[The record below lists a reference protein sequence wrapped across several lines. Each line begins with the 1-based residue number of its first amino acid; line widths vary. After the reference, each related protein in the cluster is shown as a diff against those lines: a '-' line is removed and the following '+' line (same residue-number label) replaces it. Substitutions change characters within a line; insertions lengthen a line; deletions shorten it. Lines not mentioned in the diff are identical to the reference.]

1 MTKKTD
7 KYNTYDRLNTVVS
20 SAAQTVTKFADNSE
34 IINEMRTKVEEI
46 LSKDTVPDTL
56 KRFIYLQSISGAR
69 VSEILNIQYTDIIN
83 STLLRIKGLKHS
95 NDRLIHIDRYT
106 EYFSFCKRNMIHP
119 FSTLNRFYIYR
130 EYKKIGFIVSFLD
143 SNKKAV
149 THSFRYKY
157 IKELKDN
164 NVEISLIQTEI
175 GHKTQKTTEN
185 YEQKSRKISGN

>member
-7 KYNTYDRLNTVVS
+7 KYNAYDRINTAVS
-20 SAAQTVTKFADNSE
+20 PTAQTISKFADNSE
-34 IINEMRTKVEEI
+34 IINEMSAKVEEV
-46 LSKDTVPDTL
+46 LLKNTVPNTL
-56 KRFIYLQSISGAR
+56 KMFIYLQSISGAR
-69 VSEILNIQYTDIIN
+69 VSEILNIKYTDIIN
-83 STLLRIKGLKHS
+83 STIIRIKGLKHS
-95 NDRLIHIDRYT
+95 NDRLIHIDRYS
-106 EYFSFCKRNMIHP
+106 EYFGFCKRNMIHP

-157 IKELKDN
+157 IKNLKDN
-164 NVEISLIQTEI
+164 NVEISLIQKEI

>member
-1 MTKKTD
+1 MTKKTN
-7 KYNTYDRLNTVVS
+7 KYNAYDRISTVVS
-20 SAAQTVTKFADNSE
+20 PTAQTISKFADNSE
-34 IINEMRTKVEEI
+34 TIDEMNAKVEEV
-46 LSKDTVPDTL
+46 LLENTVPDTL

-69 VSEILNIQYTDIIN
+69 VSEILNIKYTDIIN
-83 STLLRIKGLKHS
+83 STIIRIKGLKHS
-95 NDRLIHIDRYT
+95 NDRLIHIDRYS
-106 EYFSFCKRNMIHP
+106 EYFGFCKRNMIHP

-157 IKELKDN
+157 IKNLKDN
-164 NVEISLIQTEI
+164 NVEISLIQKEI

>member
-7 KYNTYDRLNTVVS
+7 KYNAYDRINSVVS
-20 SAAQTVTKFADNSE
+20 LTAQTETKFPDNSE
-34 IINEMRTKVEEI
+34 IIDEMNAKVEEI
-46 LSKDTVPDTL
+46 LSGNTVPEIL

-69 VSEILNIQYTDIIN
+69 VSEILNIRYSDIIT
-83 STLLRIKGLKHS
+83 STILRIKGLKHS
-95 NDRLIHIDRYT
+95 NDRLLHIDRYS
-106 EYFSFCKRNMIHP
+106 EYFSFCKQNMIHP
-119 FSTLNRFYIYR
+119 FGSLNRYYIYR

-157 IKELKDN
+157 IKKLKEN
-164 NVEISLIQTEI
+164 NVEMSLIQKEI

>member
-1 MTKKTD
+1 MTKKTN
-7 KYNTYDRLNTVVS
+7 KYNAYDRINSVVS
-20 SAAQTVTKFADNSE
+20 STAQTNSLFADKKE
-34 IINEMRTKVEEI
+34 IIDEMNAKVEEV
-46 LSKDTVPDTL
+46 LLRNTVPDSL

-69 VSEILNIQYTDIIN
+69 VSEILNIKYTDLIN
-83 STLLRIKGLKHS
+83 STIIRIKGLKNS
-95 NDRLIHIDRYT
+95 NDRLIHIDRYS
-106 EYFSFCKRNMIHP
+106 EYFGFCKRNMIHP

-130 EYKKIGFIVSFLD
+130 EYRKIGFIVSFLD

-157 IKELKDN
+157 IKNLKDN
-164 NVEISLIQTEI
+164 NVEISLIQKEI

>member
-7 KYNTYDRLNTVVS
+7 KYNAYDRINTVVS
-20 SAAQTVTKFADNSE
+20 PTAPTSSLFADNSE
-34 IINEMRTKVEEI
+34 LINEMSAKVEEV
-46 LSKDTVPDTL
+46 LLKNTVPNTL
-56 KRFIYLQSISGAR
+56 KMFIYLQSISGAR
-69 VSEILNIQYTDIIN
+69 VSEILNVKYTDII
-83 STLLRIKGLKHS
+83 SPTILRIKGLKHS
-95 NDRLIHIDRYT
+95 NDRLIHIDRYS

-130 EYKKIGFIVSFLD
+130 EYKKIGFVVSFLD

-157 IKELKDN
+157 IKNLKDN
-164 NVEISLIQTEI
+164 NVEISLIQKEI

>member
-1 MTKKTD
+1 MTKKTN
-7 KYNTYDRLNTVVS
+7 KYNAYDRINSVVS
-20 SAAQTVTKFADNSE
+20 PTAQTVTKFADNSE
-34 IINEMRTKVEEI
+34 IIDEMSTKVEGI

-69 VSEILNIQYTDIIN
+69 VSEILNIQYTDII
-83 STLLRIKGLKHS
+83 SPTILRLTGLKHS
-95 NDRLIHIDRYT
+95 NDRLIHIDRYS
-106 EYFSFCKRNMIHP
+106 EYFAFCKRNMIHP
-119 FSTLNRFYIYR
+119 FSTLNRYYIYR

-157 IKELKDN
+157 IKNLKDN
-164 NVEISLIQTEI
+164 NVELSLIQKEI

>member
-7 KYNTYDRLNTVVS
+7 KYNAYDRINPVVS
-20 SAAQTVTKFADNSE
+20 PTAPTSSLFADNSE
-34 IINEMRTKVEEI
+34 IINEMSAKVEEV
-46 LSKDTVPDTL
+46 LLKNTVPNTL
-56 KRFIYLQSISGAR
+56 KMFIYLQSISGAR
-69 VSEILNIQYTDIIN
+69 VSEILNIKYTDIIN
-83 STLLRIKGLKHS
+83 STIIRIKGLKHS
-95 NDRLIHIDRYT
+95 NDRLIHIDRYS
-106 EYFSFCKRNMIHP
+106 EYFGFCKRNMIHP

-157 IKELKDN
+157 IKNLKDN
-164 NVEISLIQTEI
+164 NVEISLIQKEI

>member
-7 KYNTYDRLNTVVS
+7 KYNVYDRINTVVS
-20 SAAQTVTKFADNSE
+20 STAQTVTKFADNSQE
-34 IINEMRTKVEEI
+34 LDEMRTKVQEI
-46 LSKDTVPDTL
+46 LSGDTVPDIL

-69 VSEILNIQYTDIIN
+69 VSEILNIQYSDII
-83 STLLRIKGLKHS
+83 SPTIIRIKGLKHS
-95 NDRLIHIDRYT
+95 NDRLIHIDRYS
-106 EYFSFCKRNMIHP
+106 EYFSFCKRNMINP
-119 FSTLNRFYIYR
+119 FGTLNRFYIYR
-130 EYKKIGFIVSFLD
+130 EYKKIGFVVSFLD
-143 SNKKAV
+143 TNKKAV

-164 NVEISLIQTEI
+164 NVEISLIQKEI

>member
-1 MTKKTD
+1 MTKKTN
-7 KYNTYDRLNTVVS
+7 KYNAYDRINTVVRS
-20 SAAQTVTKFADNSE
+20 TAQTETKFADNLE
-34 IINEMRTKVEEI
+34 IIEEMNAKVEEI
-46 LSKDTVPDTL
+46 LSGNTVPETL

-69 VSEILNIQYTDIIN
+69 VSEILNIQYSDIIT
-83 STLLRIKGLKHS
+83 STILRIKGLKHS
-95 NDRLIHIDRYT
+95 NDRLLHIDRYS

-119 FSTLNRFYIYR
+119 FGSLNRYYIYR

-157 IKELKDN
+157 IKNLKEN
-164 NVEISLIQTEI
+164 NVDISLIQKEI

>member
-1 MTKKTD
+1 MTKKTN
-7 KYNTYDRLNTVVS
+7 KYNAYDRINSVVRPT
-20 SAAQTVTKFADNSE
+20 AQTETKFADNSQ
-34 IINEMRTKVEEI
+34 IIDEMSTKVEGV
-46 LSKDTVPDTL
+46 LSSNTVPETL

-69 VSEILNIQYTDIIN
+69 VSEILNIQYSDIIT
-83 STLLRIKGLKHS
+83 STIIRLKGLKHS

-119 FSTLNRFYIYR
+119 FGTLNRYYIYR

-149 THSFRYKY
+149 THSFRYRY
-157 IKELKDN
+157 IKNLKEN
-164 NVEISLIQTEI
+164 NVDISLIQKEI
-175 GHKTQKTTEN
+175 GHKIQKTTEN